1 MLDAISA
8 LFSVLFSKK
17 TKDVWVVGYVEDNRT
32 LLIGNGYSEKGALNE
47 AHSDKTRIVQ
57 YSKDGLLKAY
67 FPPNVNNPK
76 DIPEDILQIVNDH
89 LGFKRE
95 ESSTKELTNV

>member
-1 MLDAISA
+1 MLDAVSA
-8 LFSVLFSKK
+8 LFSALSLKK

-67 FPPNVNNPK
+67 FPPNVNDPA

-95 ESSTKELTNV
+95 ENSSKA